1 MRMGMQEVDLIPRA
15 VSITALFIGFLA
27 QYASA
32 GTLRPGD
39 FERFLSHGGRNRSY
53 IVHVPPGCDDTKPI
67 PLVIV
72 LHGGGGNAAG
82 AMRMT
87 GMSAKSDRERFI
99 VVYPN
104 GTGALTDRMLTWNAG
119 NCCGYAFDRR
129 VDDVG
134 FIRALIARLES
145 DFKIDPARIY
155 VTGMSNGAMMAY
167 RVACEISDKVAAIAP
182 VSGALNCDCRPKK
195 PISVIIFH
203 GTADKNVLYEGGHP
217 VKREDKRDR
226 IDKPVSHAVAF
237 WVGYDGCSPTP
248 IKQEKG
254 NITIETYPGGRE
266 GTEVVL
272 YTIKGGGHAWPGGT
286 GGPVLTVPLLR
297 MVEPMR
303 RTPAIEPRSIS
314 ATELIWDFFKRHPKK
329 VKTPMTCPKCGSDK
343 NTIPIVYGLADENL
357 LRRSNRG
364 EIKLGGFVVT
374 GRDPKW
380 YCKSCRSKW

>member
-1 MRMGMQEVDLIPRA
+1 MGKQEVDLIPRA

-32 GTLRPGD
+32 GTLKPGD
-39 FERFLSHGGRNRSY
+39 FEQFLSHGGRNRSY

-72 LHGGGGNAAG
+72 LHGGAGNAAG

-87 GMSAKSDRERFI
+87 GMSVKSDRERFI

-104 GTGALTDRMLTWNAG
+104 GTGFASDRLLTWNAG
-119 NCCGYAFDRR
+119 NCCGYALDRK

-145 DFKIDPARIY
+145 DFIIDPARIY

-167 RVACEISDKVAAIAP
+167 RVAYEISDKVAAIAP
-182 VSGALNCDCRPKK
+182 VAGALNCECRPKK
-195 PISVIIFH
+195 PVSVIIFH

-217 VKREDKRDR
+217 VKREDSRDR
-226 IDKPVSHAVAF
+226 IDKPVSYAVSF

-248 IKQEKG
+248 AKQERG
-254 NITIETYPGGRE
+254 NITTETYSGGRE

-272 YTIKGGGHAWPGGT
+272 YTIKGGGHTWPGGT
-286 GGPVLTVPLLR
+286 RLLLR
-297 MVEPMR
+297 GDEPTR
-303 RTPAIEPRSIS
+303 AIS
-314 ATELIWDFFKRHPKK
+314 ATDIIWDFFTKHPKRSK
-329 VKTPMTCPKCGSDK
+329 NPMTCPKCGSDK
-343 NTIPIVYGLADENL
+343 NTIPIVYGLADASL

-364 EIKLGGFVVT
+364 EVKLGGCIVT
-374 GRDPKW
+374 GHDPKW